1 MKIKNI
7 DLSLI
12 RENMLVNRKKSNVS
26 YTGVNCYAHALNL
39 SLLPES
45 LNLKLYNV
53 GCFSGK
59 NIQHIKTKD
68 VLKNLKSDLKAL
80 KIKYRET
87 IPTFSLI
94 KENSWKIIVFVKLN
108 KNSSLQGRLAQ
119 IGGPNEVR
127 DIHFIKIQ
135 DKEYFSKAGYNKPV
149 KNMPYKQLKKELKR
163 KGYKYVKT
171 YKLTIK

>member
-7 DLSLI
+7 DLLLV
-12 RENMLVNRKKSNVS
+12 RENMLINRKQVNVS

-68 VLKNLKSDLKAL
+68 VIKNLKSDLKAL
-80 KIKYRET
+80 KIKYKET

-94 KENSWKIIVFVKLN
+94 KDNSWKIIVFVKLN
-108 KNSSLQGRLAQ
+108 KNSSFQERLNQ

-127 DIHFIKIQ
+127 DIHFIKMQ
-135 DKEYFSKAGYNKPV
+135 DNEYSSKDGYNKPV
-149 KNMPYKQLKKELKR
+149 KSIPYKHLKKELKR
-163 KGYKYVKT
+163 KGYNYVKT